1 MRRGLSGVVVLMV
14 AALLLSLPRAVTAT
28 AQTPNPGAWTALG
41 PSDKPVSR
49 LFTPTSGAL
58 FAMTAD
64 ELFRSDDGGLTWA
77 TVQQPSETNVITV
90 SPVDHQLLYA
100 AGSDGIYRSVDG
112 GANWEHISDEPGE
125 WSRIEVSPA
134 DPNLLYGVA
143 STETKDAH
151 RTVVEYQIR
160 VSRDAGVSWEVV
172 KTYEERRTSGS
183 YPCGYAYK
191 QFQPH
196 HVTSGTLLTIEGC
209 TVRGD
214 PVSRLSTDEGRTSS
228 AFPDLGTLTW
238 SAHSAVGGQGVRP
251 GRWYVSAFRSNI
263 LYTRVHHSKVLR
275 TDDDGNSW
283 TTVFED
289 DSGEPYSAAR
299 KPVDF
304 VTELTYDPRRPDDV
318 FAVFEQYALNK
329 DRYKEL
335 EPRGFEVRMS
345 RDAGMTWASLGS
357 GDLPPVSRLAVGV
370 DGRYLFAGTKT
381 GVYRIAL
388 GP

>member
-1 MRRGLSGVVVLMV
+1 MKRWLSGVIVLIV
-14 AALLLSLPRAVTAT
+14 AVSFLTLTRSLPAT
-28 AQTPNPGAWTALG
+28 AQTSNPVTWTALG
-41 PSDKPVSR
+41 PTDKPVSR

-64 ELFRSDDGGLTWA
+64 ELYRSDDGGLTWT
-77 TVQQPSETNVITV
+77 TVPRPSQTNVITV

-100 AGSDGIYRSVDG
+100 AGSDGIHRSADG
-112 GANWEHISDEPGE
+112 GGSWEHISDAAGA

-134 DPNLLYGVA
+134 DPTMLYAVA
-143 STETKDAH
+143 STESKDAY
-151 RTVVEYQIR
+151 RTVVEHQIR
-160 VSRDAGVSWEVV
+160 VSRDAGVNWEVV

-214 PVSRLSTDEGRTSS
+214 PVSKISSDEGRTSS

-251 GRWYVSAFRSNI
+251 DRWYVSAFRSNI

-275 TDDDGNSW
+275 TDDDGSSW

-304 VTELTYDPRRPDDV
+304 VTEL
-318 FAVFEQYALNK
+318 A
-329 DRYKEL
+329 
-335 EPRGFEVRMS
+335 
-345 RDAGMTWASLGS
+345 
-357 GDLPPVSRLAVGV
+357 
-370 DGRYLFAGTKT
+370 
-381 GVYRIAL
+381 
-388 GP
+388 